1 MSVIAAA
8 ESEPGPKAEPKAKI
22 FISYSR
28 KDMPFADRLEAAL
41 RERGFEPMID
51 RTEIYAFEDWWVRIQ
66 SLIVRADTVI
76 FVLSPGSV
84 ASDVCAKEVEF
95 AASLNK
101 RFAPIVVRRI
111 DDKLIPAA
119 LERLNFIFFDEETL
133 FASSLER
140 LCEALQTDIGWI
152 RKHTDYADAARRWQ
166 AGGRP
171 SGLLLRSPVL
181 EDAERW
187 IAARPSGAP
196 APTEE
201 TQALIAASR
210 HGATRRRNILT
221 GSLAAGLVLALALAG
236 LAYWQR
242 GVAVEQRKI
251 AIQQRDKALL
261 RQSQYLADVAS
272 RRIAAGDSVNA
283 MALGIEALPD
293 AAGDVERPYSV
304 AAEAA
309 LFNAERHR
317 QENRVFGPPP
327 AKPRTRPP
335 PAAFS
340 PDGHLAA
347 IALGDAVHI
356 VDSETGMTVA
366 VLSSHS
372 QWVGDFSFSPD
383 GQRLVANASDKTL
396 RVWEIPSG
404 KQLVVLTS
412 DDDPRPLGSPI
423 FSPDGRRIAAI
434 VDDTMV
440 RVWTSAGTRLTLLKG
455 HTADITSLSYAPDNW
470 RIVTSSR
477 DKTARI
483 WDAESGEEILKYSGH
498 ESEDVGDVRGALFS
512 PDGKRVLTIAQ
523 SAQLWDSTSGAKVA
537 ETPTVPGHIQI
548 LLRAGFSPDGKRFVT
563 ASSDHTAQVWTA
575 DTAQPIA
582 VLHHEQAVQDAEFSA
597 DGSRVV
603 TAAEDHTARIWEA
616 GTGTLLATLGGHT
629 AGVWRANL
637 SRDGRHVLTE
647 AWDGTARLWSAD
659 PVRATVLNGN
669 KIQLSTVSFSPD
681 GRRVVTAS
689 WDETARI
696 WDVASGK
703 QLKVFEGHSDIVN
716 SAAFS
721 PDAQYV
727 LTASSDKTARIWNSE
742 TGEQIMVLAHD
753 RGVGFAAFSPD
764 GKRIVTKVGRGG
776 QIWDRDSG
784 RTIATLPPYS
794 KTTYHAPRFSPDGRR
809 VLTSGD
815 YLAHIWDS
823 ETGNLIVTLT
833 GHTLWVMS
841 AAFSPDGR
849 RVVTASAD
857 GTARIWDSETGKQ
870 LMVLAAY
877 RLDSAQFSRDG
888 QRVVTASE
896 DGTAQIWNA
905 DTGAMIEVLRGHLQT
920 VEAAIMSPDGRLVV
934 TSAQDNTVRLW
945 DAATGVEIGVLDGQA
960 ANESTSW
967 LKPVFSPDGQILA
980 TPGAHDD
987 VRLWR
992 LFPTTQALVDAA
1004 KDSIPRCLTRDERR
1018 LAFLDPEPPDWC
1030 IEREKW
1036 PYAARA
1042 WKDWLAD
1049 KRAGKNR
1056 QMPEP
1061 KAE

>member
-8 ESEPGPKAEPKAKI
+8 ESELGPKAEPKAKI

-51 RTEIYAFEDWWVRIQ
+51 RTEIYAFEDWWARIQ

-152 RKHTDYADAARRWQ
+152 RKHTEYADAARRWQ

-187 IAARPSGAP
+187 IAARPSDAP

-201 TQALIAASR
+201 TQAFIAESR
-210 HGATRRRNILT
+210 RGATRRRNILT
-221 GSLAAGLVLALALAG
+221 GSLAAGLVLALVLAG

-242 GVAVEQRKI
+242 GIAVEQRKI
-251 AIQQRDKALL
+251 AVQQRDNALL

-293 AAGDVERPYSV
+293 AAGDIERPYSV

-309 LFNAERHR
+309 LFNADRHR
-317 QENRVFGPPP
+317 QEDRVFGPPP
-327 AKPRTRPP
+327 ATARSRPP
-335 PAAFS
+335 GATFS
-340 PDGHLAA
+340 PDGHFAA
-347 IALGDAVHI
+347 VALGDAVHI
-356 VDSETGMTVA
+356 VDGENGTTVA

-372 QWVGDFSFSPD
+372 QWVGSPSFSPD

-412 DDDPRPLGSPI
+412 DNDPRPLGSPI

-440 RVWTSAGTRLTLLKG
+440 RVWTSEGTRLTLLKG

-498 ESEDVGDVRGALFS
+498 ESESVVDVNGALFS
-512 PDGKRVLTIAQ
+512 PDGKRVLTIAK

-537 ETPTVPGHIQI
+537 ETPTVPGNI

-563 ASSDHTAQVWTA
+563 ASSDHTARVWTA
-575 DTAQPIA
+575 DTAQQIA
-582 VLHHEQAVQDAEFSA
+582 ILHHDLTVQDAEFSA

-616 GTGTLLATLGGHT
+616 GTGTLLATLSGHL
-629 AGVWRANL
+629 AGVWRASF
-637 SRDGRHVLTE
+637 SRDGRHVLTD
-647 AWDGTARLWSAD
+647 AWDGTARLWSTD
-659 PVRATVLNGN
+659 PVRAPLLKGN
-669 KIQLSTVSFSPD
+669 EFHVSTVSFSPD
-681 GRRVVTAS
+681 SRHLVTAS

-696 WDVASGK
+696 WDAAAGK
-703 QLKVFEGHSDIVN
+703 QLKVLKGHSNNVN

-753 RGVGFAAFSPD
+753 GPVGFAAFSPD
-764 GKRIVTKVGRGG
+764 GKRILTRVGRGA
-776 QIWDRDSG
+776 QIWDRGSG
-784 RTIATLPPYS
+784 QVIATLPPYS
-794 KTTYHAPRFSPDGRR
+794 KTAYSPPRFSPDGRR

-815 YLAHIWDS
+815 YLAHLWDS
-823 ETGNLIVTLT
+823 ETGQLLATLT

-841 AAFSPDGR
+841 AAFSPDGSR
-849 RVVTASAD
+849 IVTASAD
-857 GTARIWDSETGKQ
+857 YTARIWDSETGKQ
-870 LMVLAAY
+870 LMVLTAGDG
-877 RLDSAQFSRDG
+877 LESAQFSRDG
-888 QRVVTASE
+888 QRVVTASQ
-896 DGTAQIWNA
+896 DHTAQIWNA
-905 DTGAMIEVLRGHLQT
+905 DTGATIEVLRGHVAMLLS
-920 VEAAIMSPDGRLVV
+920 ASMSPDGRFVV
-934 TSAQDNTVRLW
+934 SSAYDNTVRLW
-945 DAATGVEIGVLDGQA
+945 DAATGAEMAVLDGLA
-960 ANESTSW
+960 ATDFTSL
-967 LKPVFSPDGQILA
+967 LKPVFSPDGHIVA
-980 TPGAHDD
+980 APGSQND

-992 LFPTTQALVDAA
+992 LFPTTQALVDAT
-1004 KDSIPRCLTRDERR
+1004 KDSIPRCLTQNERR

-1036 PYAARA
+1036 PYATRA

-1049 KRAGKNR
+1049 KRAGKKP